1 VGYALG
7 NSSPLRTVAETVPL
21 TEQPTWSSLSIDFQR
36 FRGRLDD
43 MQGILHRFNLPQ
55 PYVVVKRGELT
66 YVTEL
71 SDAERADVA
80 LLLLHNDMF
89 AH

>member
-1 VGYALG
+1 
-7 NSSPLRTVAETVPL
+7 
-21 TEQPTWSSLSIDFQR
+21 
-36 FRGRLDD
+36 

-89 AH
+89 AQ